1 MTVTELAPE
10 DLALIEEEE
19 QIFQAVLQ
27 AIRDARKHRRI
38 NHEMLGQRL
47 EALRDEAAFAKSSDL
62 PALFDQMN
70 TQRALLEHKSDG
82 RLPDSRSP
90 YFAHLCLEEKGKRRD
105 VLLGHGTFL
114 ESRRLPLIDW
124 KHAPISRI
132 FFNYR
137 EGEEFEEELPGRLA
151 IGTVVK
157 RRVVTIF
164 NGQILRIFT
173 GDRQY
178 RKREDG
184 QWIRE
189 SRSFVPLLAGGAGSA
204 KRTLQSGLNLTQTPA
219 PEVSALLDPHQ
230 FRLLTAD
237 SDDPLLILGG
247 AGCGKTTIAL
257 HRAAYLQFR
266 TPHRF
271 PQQKILIVVPEEGLV
286 RLSRKLLDSLGLEQ
300 VVVQTFDHWVEEQ
313 ARRTLRALPD
323 RVSTYV
329 PANVSRVKRH
339 PALLK
344 AFPEIVRRQIEE
356 LIAQAERVLPGS
368 QEAFPILRERT
379 EVPMLERFKL
389 AERALIKD
397 AEQHSGHAAPMR
409 IQAVKKFFEN
419 YRKRFSNTL
428 GDRAD
433 LYTNM
438 EVLQL
443 VQRESQGTIT
453 DGMLR
458 DTISH
463 VLDQLGPS
471 ADESYGNY
479 DQDALETV
487 DGRSLIDQENEDSL
501 ADTLDPEDFAVL
513 LELQYYKT
521 GKELPLQSKLRS
533 YSHMVIDE
541 AQDLAAVELRV
552 LGRALEAE
560 AAITIAGDAAQQIDP
575 THSFESWEEVL
586 RQLGQPLVHAQ
597 HLKTSYRSTKD
608 IAHFAHQILGP
619 IAPPEAP
626 KALRDGLPVAR
637 TLFPDEGQMLVF
649 LSEALTE
656 LVTNEP
662 LATIALITKS
672 DDTALAFYKLLR
684 DVPKIRLVERGAF
697 DFKPGIEITPV
708 GEVKGL
714 EFDYVIIPD
723 ANWGIYIDKPEDR
736 RLLHVAATRAIHQ
749 LWVISVGRESIL
761 LPPEEE

>member
-1 MTVTELAPE
+1 MSGSELTPEELA
-10 DLALIEEEE
+10 IVQEEE
-19 QIFQAVLQ
+19 QIFQSVLQ
-27 AIRDARKHRRI
+27 SIRDARKKRQLSYDV
-38 NHEMLGQRL
+38 LGQRL
-47 EALRDEAAFAKSSDL
+47 EALRDEAASAKSSDL

-82 RLPDSRSP
+82 KLPDTRSP

-114 ESRRLPLIDW
+114 DSRRLPLIDW

-137 EGEEFEEELPGRLA
+137 EGEEFEEELPGRIA

-157 RRVVTIF
+157 RRVITIF
-164 NGQILRIFT
+164 QGQILRIFA
-173 GDRQY
+173 GDHQFR
-178 RKREDG
+178 RREDG
-184 QWIRE
+184 HWIRE
-189 SRSFVPLLAGGAGSA
+189 TRSFVPQLAGGAGSA

-257 HRAAYLQFR
+257 HRAAYLQFNK
-266 TPHRF
+266 PARF
-271 PQQKILIVVPEEGLV
+271 PQQKMLIIVPEEGLV
-286 RLSRKLLDSLGLEQ
+286 RLSRKLLDSLRLKD
-300 VVVQTFDHWVEEQ
+300 VVVQTFDAWVEVQ
-313 ARRTLRALPD
+313 ARRSLRALPD
-323 RVSTYV
+323 KVSSYV

-356 LIAQAERVLPGS
+356 LIAAAERVLPGS
-368 QEAFPILRERT
+368 QSAYPILRERT

-389 AERALIKD
+389 AEAHLIKD
-397 AEQHSGHAAPMR
+397 AQATSGHAAPMR
-409 IQAVKKFFEN
+409 IQAVKKFFET
-419 YRKRFSNTL
+419 YRKRFGNTF

-433 LYTNM
+433 LFTNI

-443 VQRESQGTIT
+443 VQRESQGALT
-453 DGMLR
+453 DGMIR

-471 ADESYGNY
+471 ADESFGNY
-479 DQDALETV
+479 DADALETV

-513 LELQYYKT
+513 LELQHYKT
-521 GKELPLQSKLRS
+521 GKDLHLTGKLKT
-533 YSHMVIDE
+533 YVHMVIDE

-552 LGRALEAE
+552 LGRSLEAD

-597 HLKTSYRSTKD
+597 HLRTSYRSTKE
-608 IAHFAHQILGP
+608 IAQFAHAILGP

-626 KALRDGLPVAR
+626 RALREGLPVAR

-649 LSEALTE
+649 LSEALTQ
-656 LVTNEP
+656 LVLNEP
-662 LATIALITKS
+662 LACIAIITKS
-672 DDTALAFYKLLR
+672 DDTAAEFAKMLR
-684 DVPKIRLVERGAF
+684 DVPKVRLVERGAF

-714 EFDYVIIPD
+714 EFDYVVVPD
-723 ANWGIYIDKPEDR
+723 ANFGIYVDKPEDR

-749 LWVISVGRESIL
+749 LWVISVGRESVL
-761 LPPEEE
+761 LPPEE